1 MSYFDSKSKGLHF
14 SSLCSHLVSEI
25 VAQLLPP
32 PSVSQSNR
40 DRSLCIRLTNN
51 IFIQLIDN
59 LLWLEH
65 ILETGCEHRRDGNV
79 LLTKGRSVTVER
91 VSWRLITY

>member
-1 MSYFDSKSKGLHF
+1 MSNCNSRSNGLHF
-14 SSLCSHLVSEI
+14 KFSGWYLVSEI

-32 PSVSQSNR
+32 PSVSQSNG

-65 ILETGCEHRRDGNV
+65 ILET
-79 LLTKGRSVTVER
+79 
-91 VSWRLITY
+91 